1 MTRAR
6 CLLCDFGNVIA
17 FFDHTKAARR
27 LARLAQ
33 PPLDPQEAFDVVFR
47 TPLED
52 DYDSGRIS
60 TPIFIARLRSLLHLD
75 GTDIEIA
82 RAWNDIYTP
91 NNAMA
96 SLLADLKRRGVRL
109 VLASNT
115 NELHYEWFR
124 PLFARTLD
132 LFDHEVLSFRVGC
145 RKPDSRFF
153 EACLRAAADVPPR
166 ECLFVDDRSDLI
178 EAARAMGIASMMY
191 EPGVEPIIKAA
202 FGPAR

>member
-1 MTRAR
+1 MRAR

-33 PPLDPQEAFDVVFR
+33 PPLDPQEAFDGVFR
-47 TPLED
+47 TAFED
-52 DYDSGRIS
+52 DYDCGRIS
-60 TPIFIARLRSLLHLD
+60 TPAFIALLRSLLRLH
-75 GTDIEIA
+75 GTDVEIA
-82 RAWNDIYTP
+82 RAWNDIYAP
-91 NNAMA
+91 NEAMA
-96 SLLADLKRRGVRL
+96 TVLADLKRRGVRL

-145 RKPDSRFF
+145 RKPDARFF
-153 EACLRAAADVPPR
+153 DACLRAALDVPLH
-166 ECLFVDDRSDLI
+166 ECLYVDDRADLI
-178 EAARAMGIASMMY
+178 EAARTMGIEGVVY
-191 EPGVEPIIKAA
+191 TPGVEAAIGAA
-202 FGPAR
+202 FG

>member
-27 LARLAQ
+27 LARMAQ
-33 PPLDPQEAFDVVFR
+33 PTLDPQEAFDGVFR

-60 TPIFIARLRSLLHLD
+60 TPAFIARLRSLLRLD

-96 SLLADLKRRGVRL
+96 SVLADLKRRGVRL

-124 PLFARTLD
+124 RS
-132 LFDHEVLSFRVGC
+132 EERRVG
-145 RKPDSRFF
+145 KESR
-153 EACLRAAADVPPR
+153 
-166 ECLFVDDRSDLI
+166 
-178 EAARAMGIASMMY
+178 ARW
-191 EPGVEPIIKAA
+191 
-202 FGPAR
+202 